1 MQVGEIQL
9 TQLTKNRGLR
19 LEALTEHSDDLRN
32 KLTSKQALVGVI
44 GCGYVGLPLSITFN
58 QGGFQVLGFE
68 KDEKKAEFLN
78 DGVSYIQDVAASDL
92 AKFVKE
98 ERFSATTNFSQLS
111 SCDVIV
117 ICVPT
122 PLAKSKEPDM
132 SFIVSA
138 LEDIANHFRPGQLII
153 LESTT
158 FPGTTREVMM
168 PRLNNPSEG
177 IQRECGKDYFLAFSP
192 ERVDPGNEKYN
203 TYNTPKVVGGITDT
217 CTELACLFY
226 SLVMQKVVQV
236 GSPETAEMV
245 KLLENTFRAV
255 NIGLVN
261 EVAIMCEKLGVD
273 VWEVIEA
280 AATKPFGF
288 MPFYPGPGLGGH
300 CIPIDPT
307 YLSWKLKTLNYHAR
321 FIELA
326 TAINSSMPGFCIEK
340 IADALN
346 RDRKPINGSK
356 ILIMGIAYKND
367 IDDLR
372 ESPALDV
379 IHILKNRGADLS
391 YYDPFIPE
399 MNYDGLQMKSV
410 NWSNEIGK
418 DFDLVVI
425 TTNHSAVD
433 YTALLESSKR
443 IVDTRNAL
451 KNFQSEKIIKL

>member
-9 TQLTKNRGLR
+9 TQLTRNKPHI
-19 LEALTEHSDDLRN
+19 ATPATPHSDALRE
-32 KLTSKQALVGVI
+32 KLLSKEAVIGVV
-44 GCGYVGLPLSITFN
+44 GCGYVGLPLSVTFN
-58 QGGFQVLGFE
+58 NGGFQVLGFE
-68 KDEKKAEFLN
+68 KSAKKAEFLN
-78 DGVSYIQDVAASDL
+78 DGVSYIQDVDSSDL
-92 AKFVKE
+92 SKFVKE
-98 ERFSATTNFSQLS
+98 KKFSATTDFSQLK
-111 SCDVIV
+111 SCDVVV

-132 SFIVSA
+132 SFIITA
-138 LEDIANHFRPGQLII
+138 LEEIVQNFRPGQLVI

-168 PRLNNPSEG
+168 PRLDNSSGDEK
-177 IQRECGKDYFLAFSP
+177 RVCGKDYFLAFSP

-203 TYNTPKVVGGITDT
+203 TYNTPKVVGGMTEE
-217 CTELACLFY
+217 CGELACLFY

-261 EVAIMCEKLGVD
+261 EVAIMCEKLNVD

-280 AATKPFGF
+280 AATKPFGY

-346 RDRKPINGSK
+346 RDKKPINGSK

-410 NWSNEIGK
+410 NWSKTIGK

-425 TTNHSAVD
+425 TTNHSNVD
-433 YTALLESSKR
+433 YTALLESSNR

-451 KNFQSEKIIKL
+451 KNFQSEKIVKL